1 MKQHIAIIPD
11 DRYPHMW
18 RIRFADGSLSDRLN
32 HQRAAEVAYAYRR
45 RGVPL
50 GTHTGVV
57 KSRTGISDRTDPFPP
72 TGSQGKSAQE
82 HTGARRTLRD
92 P

>member
-18 RIRFADGSLSDRLN
+18 RIRFPDGSLSDRLN

-45 RGVPL
+45 KGAAPPMANGSFKGGGSYQRPDGPISPKQNGVA
-50 GTHTGVV
+50 TA
-57 KSRTGISDRTDPFPP
+57 
-72 TGSQGKSAQE
+72 GKSNRYDGE
-82 HTGARRTLRD
+82 PR
-92 P
+92 